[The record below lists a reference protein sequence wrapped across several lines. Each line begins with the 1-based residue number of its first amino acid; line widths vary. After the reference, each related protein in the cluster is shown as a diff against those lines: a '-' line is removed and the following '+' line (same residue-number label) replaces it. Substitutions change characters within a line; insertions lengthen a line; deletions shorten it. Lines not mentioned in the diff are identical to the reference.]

1 LDFNHPIVDRVSEE
15 EQSVLE
21 NFAFPSRCDASH
33 IPRAMIATSHS
44 KQVNLHNAAG
54 KFIAGSY
61 CNVHLEILADAN
73 LTKLPLTAP
82 VTGNQGMQV
91 ATLDGNNAVVLM
103 NVQLGRDLG
112 VAIFRTLCAIGP
124 SAKYPHSSMRSA

>member
-1 LDFNHPIVDRVSEE
+1 LDFNHPIVDRVSEK

-33 IPRAMIATSHS
+33 IPWAMIATSHS

-112 VAIFRTLCAIGP
+112 AAIFRTLCAIGP
-124 SAKYPHSSMRSA
+124 SAKCPHSSMRSA